1 MFFGLDKLNIHRE
14 KLKLHENVMQAVGI
28 ERGSLKTLRRE
39 NKFLYEPTRP
49 PKPNIVK
56 TEFDIADD
64 CGTHIQKKRKK
75 NNLVNEGE
83 YCFCSW

>member
-28 ERGSLKTLRRE
+28 ERGSLKTLRYLNKKNDRE
-39 NKFLYEPTRP
+39 NEFLYEPTRP

-64 CGTHIQKKRKK
+64 FGTHIKEKK
-75 NNLVNEGE
+75 NKNKKT
-83 YCFCSW
+83 CQ